1 MKKSKINQICEEV
14 AYDLEIDTKLV
25 KQVIA
30 ELFVEISS
38 TIVLKKQHILLR
50 GFAKIVIQGIAK
62 TKYKPF
68 DPMQYETRAEE
79 DWVKTNKN
87 DKE

>member
-1 MKKSKINQICEEV
+1 MKKSKIDQICEEV
-14 AYDLEIDTKLV
+14 AYDLELDSKLV
-25 KQVIA
+25 KQVMA

-38 TIVLKKQHILLR
+38 TIIFRKQHILLR
-50 GFAKIVIQGIAK
+50 GFAKIVMQGIAK
-62 TKYKPF
+62 AKYKPF

-79 DWVKTNKN
+79 DWIKTKED